1 MNYYST
7 AFAPRRKTY
16 KINELLIVNNLV
28 IIMMN
33 KSCYF

>member
-16 KINELLIVNNLV
+16 KINELLFLKREENP
-28 IIMMN
+28 
-33 KSCYF
+33 SWATF

>member
-16 KINELLIVNNLV
+16 KINELLLNERAVV
-28 IIMMN
+28 
-33 KSCYF
+33 KSIL